1 MSNFRRC
8 FTKEEAEVIK
18 PYIKYFSQST
28 KMSPKEI
35 KTIYEM
41 MIQGYIFRT
50 PTLREMSKN
59 FKDKH
64 PDEKLPAY
72 LKL

>member
-8 FTKEEAEVIK
+8 FTKEEDEVIK

-35 KTIYEM
+35 KTIYEI

-64 PDEKLPAY
+64 PYEKLPAC